1 VRIFKNTQFARFARK
16 AGISDDDLK
25 AIVPELEN
33 GQWEACYG
41 GDVYKKRIARP
52 GEGKSGG
59 YRAIIIFRSEKM
71 TYYTFGFSK
80 SDLDDISE
88 KEERRLK
95 AHASTMLNLTEA
107 QLQARLDEGALLEI
121 L

>member
-1 VRIFKNTQFARFARK
+1 
-16 AGISDDDLK
+16 
-25 AIVPELEN
+25 
-33 GQWEACYG
+33 
-41 GDVYKKRIARP
+41 
-52 GEGKSGG
+52 
-59 YRAIIIFRSEKM
+59 M